1 MLQKEQQHEHGS
13 AMAEE
18 KNHES
23 SSGIGRTQ
31 FSLPAQ
37 SDSITVFEIFKIA
50 LFC

>member
-18 KNHES
+18 KNHRS
-23 SSGIGRTQ
+23 SSGIDRTQ
-31 FSLPAQ
+31 FSLATQ

-50 LFC
+50 LFS